1 MALTVLAAATADGTG
16 STFERNDYS
25 SAGRYGVHV
34 VSAIFKYKKTNTGT
48 CTLQLKDGLTDAV
61 ITTLTVGAGNP
72 AAAAVEVA
80 VPETFYAEISND
92 SGTFAL
98 DAYLDGL

>member
-1 MALTVLAAATADGTG
+1 MALTVLSAVSADGAGATLN
-16 STFERNDYS
+16 RNDYS

-48 CTLQLKDGLTDAV
+48 CTLELKDGLTDAV

-72 AAAAVEVA
+72 AAAAVEIA
-80 VPETFYAEISND
+80 VPETFYAEITND
-92 SGTFAL
+92 SGTFSL